1 MLNEDQIKKLFFDPI
16 SERWSRFNTW
26 LMEDDELSE
35 EAFKIHFR
43 LKAQKVKPDTQEYW
57 DLIDIELY
65 RKKKDRLLRYFSHNN

>member
-1 MLNEDQIKKLFFDPI
+1 MLNKDQIKNLFNDPI
-16 SERWSRFNTW
+16 SERWGRFNTW

-43 LKAQKVKPDTQEYW
+43 LKAKKVIPDTQEYW

-65 RKKKDRLLRYFSHNN
+65 RRKKDRLLKYFSHNN

>member
-1 MLNEDQIKKLFFDPI
+1 MKNLSNDHI
-16 SERWSRFNTW
+16 SETWGRFNTW

-35 EAFKIHFR
+35 EAFKIHFE
-43 LKAQKVKPDTQEYW
+43 LVAKKVKPDTQKYW

>member
-1 MLNEDQIKKLFFDPI
+1 MFNEDEIKNLFNDPMGEI
-16 SERWSRFNTW
+16 WGRFNTW
-26 LMEDDELSE
+26 LSE

-65 RKKKDRLLRYFSHNN
+65 RKKKDRLLKYFSHNN

>member
-1 MLNEDQIKKLFFDPI
+1 MFNEDEMKNLFNDPI
-16 SERWSRFNTW
+16 GKRWSRFNTW

-65 RKKKDRLLRYFSHNN
+65 RRKKDRLLKYFSHNN

>member
-1 MLNEDQIKKLFFDPI
+1 
-16 SERWSRFNTW
+16 
-26 LMEDDELSE
+26 MEDDELSE

-43 LKAQKVKPDTQEYW
+43 LKAKKVIPDTQKYW

>member
-1 MLNEDQIKKLFFDPI
+1 MKNLFNDPI
-16 SERWSRFNTW
+16 GKRWSRFNTW

-43 LKAQKVKPDTQEYW
+43 LKAKKVIPDTQEYW

>member
-1 MLNEDQIKKLFFDPI
+1 MKKLFNDPI
-16 SERWSRFNTW
+16 GKRWSRFNTW

-35 EAFKIHFR
+35 EAFKIHFELR
-43 LKAQKVKPDTQEYW
+43 AQNVDPKTQEYW

>member
-1 MLNEDQIKKLFFDPI
+1 MKKLFNDPI

-35 EAFKIHFR
+35 EEFKIHFR

-57 DLIDIELY
+57 DLINIELY